1 MKGNFAIAALS
12 SPLLHQL
19 PFPVWLLALKSAII
33 FLLLWI
39 AEVSSYP
46 KGSME
51 IFGHSILN
59 HFSGFNVRTPAFR
72 RWNWFFPVFCCSFVL
87 LLISFSSEFS
97 VLAFCSFC
105 SLIDKMCYRS
115 GRWDLKK
122 KSPSVRVF
130 WGAVHVCVGEKNE
143 DALSVLQKQSVS
155 RFKFLVVC
163 IVWSTMARFKYI

>member
-33 FLLLWI
+33 FLLLRI
-39 AEVSSYP
+39 AEVSSCR

-72 RWNWFFPVFCCSFVL
+72 RWNWFSPVFCWSFVL

-105 SLIDKMCYRS
+105 SLIDKKCYRS

-122 KSPSVRVF
+122 NLLWWEFSEELSMYVR
-130 WGAVHVCVGEKNE
+130 EKKWRCT
-143 DALSVLQKQSVS
+143 LSAAETISLP
-155 RFKFLVVC
+155 F
-163 IVWSTMARFKYI
+163 